1 MLACIW
7 IFTGGDFV
15 FSIRRRSCPVDY
27 RMCNQTV
34 TVYHRDGDSYSRKV
48 IENGAFLDFRKTQ
61 SADKTGSSEANS
73 FLLVIPGEEQAIFV
87 GDKVLLGE
95 GPEIATRE
103 AWAQLIPAKVP
114 GLVVVKYADPKYW
127 NEKLVHTEAGG

>member
-1 MLACIW
+1 
-7 IFTGGDFV
+7 
-15 FSIRRRSCPVDY
+15 
-27 RMCNQTV
+27 MCNQTV

-61 SADKTGSSEANS
+61 SVDKTGSSEANS
-73 FLLVIPGEEQAIFV
+73 FLLVIPGEEQAVFI

-95 GPEIATRE
+95 GPEISNRE
-103 AWAQLIPAKVP
+103 AWVQLIPAKVP

-127 NEKLVHTEAGG
+127 HGKLVHTEAGG